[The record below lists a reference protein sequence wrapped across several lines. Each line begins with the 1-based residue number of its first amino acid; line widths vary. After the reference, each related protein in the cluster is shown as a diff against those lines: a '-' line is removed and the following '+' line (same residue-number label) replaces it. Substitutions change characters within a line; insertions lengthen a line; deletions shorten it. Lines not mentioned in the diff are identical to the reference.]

1 MVDGWFSR
9 VGELFTLHIIF
20 KWRSR
25 FEVGVIWMD
34 FFVFLH
40 EHQDDRKF
48 SILMKSEFWQEK
60 NLASLPL
67 PRSNDP
73 SIINTQT

>member
-1 MVDGWFSR
+1 MVGSQEWENYLPFL
-9 VGELFTLHIIF
+9 LFLNGAQNLRPEF
-20 KWRSR
+20 
-25 FEVGVIWMD
+25 IWMD
-34 FFVFLH
+34 FFVFSH
-40 EHQDDRKF
+40 EHQYDRKF

>member
-1 MVDGWFSR
+1 
-9 VGELFTLHIIF
+9 
-20 KWRSR
+20 
-25 FEVGVIWMD
+25 MD
-34 FFVFLH
+34 FFVFSH